1 MLLQLIQTLILTS
14 ILLMKRKRLIL
25 LPACFCLLSLLSGCT
40 DNDDSAATEEIVP
53 VRLFAR
59 GGALEGVSGGSPQGG
74 ATRTEPGVA
83 FTASVAF
90 SSVEGEYTSLDGPCE
105 GIWTADVAAPTSG
118 STEGGVTW
126 RTEGG
131 ATAAPV
137 YPRYGDYLYLV
148 AYAPVQSKPTD
159 GTASYILT
167 GQEDLLYVKEL
178 QGNKRDGNRFSGNT
192 KAADDKPLV
201 FNHLLTRLS
210 FKARKKQADGLTVK
224 INKIT
229 VNGAQTQATVPL
241 ATGIPAFSTP
251 ADGSK
256 GLSLTPANGG
266 VDVAGTDNVE
276 VGSLMLPPVTKPE
289 TYTLTIETSVGNYN
303 NVRIDYGN
311 GADASQL
318 LRPGVSHEVVLNVGD
333 HELSVL
339 SVTVEPWK
347 SVLVD
352 GDLDIGGRD

>member
-1 MLLQLIQTLILTS
+1 MLLQLIQTLILTP

-40 DNDDSAATEEIVP
+40 DNDDSAAAEEIVP

-59 GGALEGVSGGSPQGG
+59 GGALEGVSEGSPQGG
-74 ATRTEPGVA
+74 VTRTEPGVA

-90 SSVEGEYTSLDGPCE
+90 SSERGEYTSLDGPYE
-105 GIWTADVAAPTSG
+105 GIWTADVAAPASG
-118 STEGGVTW
+118 STEGGVIW

-131 ATAAPV
+131 VTAAPV

-148 AYAPVQSKPTD
+148 AYAPAQSSPTD
-159 GTASYILT
+159 GTVAYTLT

-192 KAADDKPLV
+192 QPASDKPLV

-224 INKIT
+224 ITKVT

-241 ATGIPAFSTP
+241 AKGEPVFATP
-251 ADGSK
+251 ADGST
-256 GLSLTPANGG
+256 GLSLIPAGGG
-266 VDVAGTDNVE
+266 VDVAGTSDVE
-276 VGSLMLPPVTKPE
+276 VGNLMLPPVTKPE
-289 TYTLTIETSVGNYN
+289 DYTLTIETSVGNYN
-303 NVRIDYGN
+303 NVRIDYGDAN
-311 GADASQL
+311 ASQL
-318 LRPGVSHEVVLNVGD
+318 LRPGVSHEVVLSVGD

-347 SVLVD
+347 SVQVD

>member
-1 MLLQLIQTLILTS
+1 MLLQLIQTLILTP

-25 LPACFCLLSLLSGCT
+25 LPACLCLLSLLSGCT

-105 GIWTADVAAPTSG
+105 GIWTADVAAPVSG

-159 GTASYILT
+159 GTVAYTLT

-192 KAADDKPLV
+192 QSASDKPLV

-229 VNGAQTQATVPL
+229 VNGADTQATVPL

-256 GLSLTPANGG
+256 GLSLTPTGG

-276 VGSLMLPPVTKPE
+276 VGSLMLPPVEKPD

-311 GADASQL
+311 GTNASQL

>member
-1 MLLQLIQTLILTS
+1 
-14 ILLMKRKRLIL
+14 MKRKRLIL
-25 LPACFCLLSLLSGCT
+25 LPACLCLLSLLSGCT

-59 GGALEGVSGGSPQGG
+59 GGALEGVSDGSPDD
-74 ATRTEPGVA
+74 ASTRIEPGVA

-90 SSVEGEYTSLDGPCE
+90 SSVEGEYASLDGPCE

-118 STEGGVTW
+118 STEGGVIW

-148 AYAPVQSKPTD
+148 AYAPAQSKPTD
-159 GTASYILT
+159 GTVAYTLT

-192 KAADDKPLV
+192 QSASDKPLV

-229 VNGAQTQATVPL
+229 VNGADTQATVPL
-241 ATGIPAFSTP
+241 ATGIPTFSTP
-251 ADGSK
+251 VDGST
-256 GLSLTPANGG
+256 GLSLTPTGG

-276 VGSLMLPPVTKPE
+276 VGSLMLPPVEKPD

-311 GADASQL
+311 GTNASQL

>member
-1 MLLQLIQTLILTS
+1 MHLQLIQTLILTS

-59 GGALEGVSGGSPQGG
+59 GGALEGVSDGSPDD
-74 ATRTEPGVA
+74 ASTRIEPGVA

-105 GIWTADVAAPTSG
+105 GIWTADVAAPVSG

-148 AYAPVQSKPTD
+148 AYAPAQSNPTD

-192 KAADDKPLV
+192 QSASDKPLV

-256 GLSLTPANGG
+256 GLSLTPTGG

-276 VGSLMLPPVTKPE
+276 VGSLMLPPVEKPD

>member
-1 MLLQLIQTLILTS
+1 MLLQLMQTLILTP

-40 DNDDSAATEEIVP
+40 DNDDSAAAEEIVP

-59 GGALEGVSGGSPQGG
+59 GGALEGVSEGSPQGG
-74 ATRTEPGVA
+74 VTRTEPGVA

-90 SSVEGEYTSLDGPCE
+90 SSERGEYTSLDGPCE
-105 GIWTADVAAPTSG
+105 GIWTADVAAPASG
-118 STEGGVTW
+118 STEGGVIW

-148 AYAPVQSKPTD
+148 AYAPVQSSPTD
-159 GTASYILT
+159 GTVAYTLT

-192 KAADDKPLV
+192 QSASDKPLV

-224 INKIT
+224 ITKVT

-241 ATGIPAFSTP
+241 ATGEPLFATP
-251 ADGSK
+251 ADGSM
-256 GLSLTPANGG
+256 GLSLIPAGGG
-266 VDVAGTDNVE
+266 VDVAGTSDVE
-276 VGSLMLPPVTKPE
+276 VGNLMLPPVTDPE
-289 TYTLTIETSVGNYN
+289 DYTLTIETSVGNYN
-303 NVRIDYGN
+303 NVRIDYGEAN
-311 GADASQL
+311 ASQL
-318 LRPGVSHEVVLNVGD
+318 LRPGVSHEVVLSVGD

-347 SVLVD
+347 SVQVD